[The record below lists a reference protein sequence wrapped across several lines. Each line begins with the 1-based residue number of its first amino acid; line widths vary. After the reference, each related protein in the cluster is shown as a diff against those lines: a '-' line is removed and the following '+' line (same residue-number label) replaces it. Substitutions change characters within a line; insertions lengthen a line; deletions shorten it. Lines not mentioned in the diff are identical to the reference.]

1 MLNYQRSTR
10 RVVEYGMSNGGVSGE
25 YWDSFTKVLQEFYTS
40 ALGVREEFWGSRGA
54 AVEE

>member
-40 ALGVREEFWGSRGA
+40 ALGVREEFWGSRGGT
-54 AVEE
+54 VEE